1 VAELSTYHGPQVDEM
16 DDAIVRGPGAL
27 NFSHFD
33 EPSTS
38 ISNYD
43 QEFSG
48 ESAGTIWETPPAFQ
62 KNDTYDSE
70 SKDHLTLAPE
80 KSTKMM

>member
-1 VAELSTYHGPQVDEM
+1 M
-16 DDAIVRGPGAL
+16 DDGIVRGPGAL
-27 NFSHFD
+27 NFSQFD

-48 ESAGTIWETPPAFQ
+48 ESAGNVWETPPAFK
-62 KNDTYDSE
+62 KNE
-70 SKDHLTLAPE
+70 V
-80 KSTKMM
+80 